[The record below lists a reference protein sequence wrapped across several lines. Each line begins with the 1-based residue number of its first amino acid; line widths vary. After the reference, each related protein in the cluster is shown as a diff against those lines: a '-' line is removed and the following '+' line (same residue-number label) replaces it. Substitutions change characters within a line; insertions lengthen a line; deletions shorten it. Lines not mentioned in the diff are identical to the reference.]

1 MSSDL
6 HTHSTVSDGILP
18 PAELVH
24 QAAAAGVAYL
34 ALTDHDSTDGLAEA
48 REAAEQRP
56 GLTLIPGIEISTD
69 VPEGEAHILGYLFDT
84 DNADLQATLASFRDD
99 RVGRAM
105 RMVEN
110 LGNLGVPVSWER
122 VMEIAGDGAIGRP
135 HIAQA
140 LMEAGHVPSIRE
152 AFDRYISNDGP
163 AYAGRRKMLPEEAF
177 RLIRQYGGV
186 PVLAHPDETP
196 EVESRLPEW
205 VQAGL
210 AGMEVYYGRY
220 SDELRTRLKALADE
234 HGLLALGGSDYH
246 GPGRAAEC
254 PLGGSN
260 TPLEAGESLLA
271 LQSALRR
278 HPGAS

>member
-6 HTHSTVSDGILP
+6 HIHSTVSDGLLS

-24 QAAAAGVAYL
+24 QAAAVGITYFSI
-34 ALTDHDSTDGLAEA
+34 TDHDSTDGWAEA
-48 REAAEQRP
+48 QEAAKQHP
-56 GLTLIPGIEISTD
+56 DLTLIPGIEISSD

-84 DNADLQATLASFRDD
+84 ENAELQTTLASFRDD
-99 RVGRAM
+99 RLARAM

-110 LGNLGVPVSWER
+110 LADLGVPVSWER
-122 VMEIAGDGAIGRP
+122 VLEIAGDGAIGRP

-163 AYAGRRKMLPEEAF
+163 AYAGRRKMPPEEAF
-177 RLIRQYGGV
+177 SLIRQYGGV
-186 PVLAHPDETP
+186 PVLAHPKETP
-196 EVESRLPEW
+196 QVEAMLPGW
-205 VQAGL
+205 VEAGL
-210 AGMEVYYGRY
+210 AGMEVYYGLY
-220 SDELRTRLKALADE
+220 PDDLRAHLKSLADQY
-234 HGLLALGGSDYH
+234 GLLALGGSDYH

-260 TPLEAGESLLA
+260 TPPEAGESLLA
-271 LQSALRR
+271 LHAAVS
-278 HPGAS
+278 G

>member
-6 HTHSTVSDGILP
+6 HTHSTISDGLLS

-24 QAAAAGVAYL
+24 QAAAAGVTYL
-34 ALTDHDSTDGLAEA
+34 AITDHDSTDGLAEA
-48 REAAEQRP
+48 REAADQHP

-69 VPEGEAHILGYLFDT
+69 VPEGEAHILGYLLDT
-84 DNADLQATLASFRDD
+84 ENAELQATLASFRDD

-110 LGNLGVPVSWER
+110 LGNLGVPVSWAR
-122 VMEIAGDGAIGRP
+122 VVEIAGDGAIGRP

-177 RLIRQYGGV
+177 RLVRQYGGI
-186 PVLAHPDETP
+186 PALAHPNETP
-196 EVESRLPEW
+196 QLESLLAGWVE
-205 VQAGL
+205 AGL
-210 AGMEVYYGRY
+210 AGMEVYYGLY
-220 SDELRTRLKALADE
+220 PDDLRTHLKSLADE

-271 LQSALRR
+271 LHATVS
-278 HPGAS
+278 G

>member
-6 HTHSTVSDGILP
+6 HTHSTISDGLLS

-24 QAAAAGVAYL
+24 QAAAAGVTYL
-34 ALTDHDSTDGLAEA
+34 AITDHDSTDGLAEA
-48 REAAEQRP
+48 REAADQHP

-69 VPEGEAHILGYLFDT
+69 VPEGEAHILGYLLDT
-84 DNADLQATLASFRDD
+84 ENEELQATLASFRDD

-122 VMEIAGDGAIGRP
+122 VVEIAGDGAIGRP

-177 RLIRQYGGV
+177 RLVRQYGGI
-186 PVLAHPDETP
+186 PALAHPNETP
-196 EVESRLPEW
+196 QLESLLAGWVE
-205 VQAGL
+205 AGL
-210 AGMEVYYGRY
+210 AGMEVYYGLY
-220 SDELRTRLKALADE
+220 PDDLRAHLKSLADE

-271 LQSALRR
+271 LHAAVS
-278 HPGAS
+278 G

>member
-6 HTHSTVSDGILP
+6 HTHSTASDGLLSP
-18 PAELVH
+18 TELVH
-24 QAAAAGVAYL
+24 QAAAAGITYF

-48 REAAEQRP
+48 QQAAALYP
-56 GLTLIPGIEISTD
+56 DLTLIPGIELSSDIA
-69 VPEGEAHILGYLFDT
+69 EGEAHILGYFLDFQSPE
-84 DNADLQATLASFRDD
+84 LQATLASFRDD
-99 RVGRAM
+99 RLDRAM

-110 LGNLGVPVSWER
+110 LGRLGVPVSWER
-122 VMEIAGDGAIGRP
+122 VVEIAGDGAIGRP

-140 LMEAGHVPSIRE
+140 LMEADHVASIRE

-163 AYAGRRKMLPEEAF
+163 AYAGRRKMLPEEAID
-177 RLIRQYGGV
+177 LIRQYGGV
-186 PVLAHPDETP
+186 AALAHPKETP
-196 EVESRLPEW
+196 KVESLLPGW
-205 VQAGL
+205 VEAGL
-210 AGMEVYYGRY
+210 SGMEVYYGLY
-220 SDELRTRLKALADE
+220 PDDLRAHLKSLADQ

-271 LQSALRR
+271 LHATV
-278 HPGAS
+278 PG

>member
-6 HTHSTVSDGILP
+6 HTHSTISDGILP

-24 QAAAAGVAYL
+24 QAAAAGVTYL
-34 ALTDHDSTDGLAEA
+34 ALTDHDSTEGLAEA
-48 REAAEQRP
+48 QQAAAQHP

-69 VPEGEAHILGYLFDT
+69 VEEGEAHILGYLFDV
-84 DNADLQATLASFRDD
+84 DNTELQATLASFRDD

-122 VMEIAGDGAIGRP
+122 VVEIAGDGAIGRP

-140 LMEAGHVPSIRE
+140 MMEAGHVPSIRE

-163 AYAGRRKMLPEEAF
+163 AYSGRRKMLPEEAF
-177 RLIRQYGGV
+177 RLIRQYGGL

-196 EVESRLPEW
+196 QVESLLPGW
-205 VQAGL
+205 VAAGL
-210 AGMEVYYGRY
+210 AGMEVYYGLY
-220 SDELRTRLKALADE
+220 SDDLRARLKSLADE

-246 GPGRAAEC
+246 GPGRAADC
-254 PLGGSN
+254 PLGGSG
-260 TPLEAGESLLA
+260 TPPEAGESLLA
-271 LQSALRR
+271 LHATQTTV
-278 HPGAS
+278 

>member
-6 HTHSTVSDGILP
+6 HTHSTISDGILS

-24 QAAAAGVAYL
+24 QAAAAGVTYL

-48 REAAEQRP
+48 QAAAVEHP
-56 GLTLIPGIEISTD
+56 GLTLIPGIEVSTD

-84 DNADLQATLASFRDD
+84 QNTALQETLASFRDD
-99 RVGRAM
+99 RIGRAR

-110 LGNLGVPVSWER
+110 LEKLGVPVAWER
-122 VMEIAGDGAIGRP
+122 VVEIAGDGAIGRP

-163 AYAGRRKMLPEEAF
+163 AYAGRRKMLPEEAI
-177 RLIRQYGGV
+177 RLIRGYGGV
-186 PVLAHPDETP
+186 AVLAHPDETP
-196 EVESRLPEW
+196 QVESMLPSMVE
-205 VQAGL
+205 AGL
-210 AGMEVYYGRY
+210 TGIEVYYGLYPDSMRAQ
-220 SDELRTRLKALADE
+220 LKSLADDY
-234 HGLLALGGSDYH
+234 GLLALGGSDYH

-260 TPLEAGESLLA
+260 TPREAGEALLA
-271 LQSALRR
+271 LASR
-278 HPGAS
+278 HP

>member
-6 HTHSTVSDGILP
+6 HTHSTASDGLLK

-24 QAAAAGVAYL
+24 QAAAAGIKYFAI
-34 ALTDHDSTDGLAEA
+34 TDHDSTDGLAEA
-48 REAAEQRP
+48 RQAAEQHP
-56 GLTLIPGIEISTD
+56 GLTLIPGIELSTD
-69 VPEGEAHILGYLFDT
+69 VQEGEAHILGYLLDVE
-84 DNADLQATLASFRDD
+84 NPELQATLASFRDD
-99 RVGRAM
+99 RLGRAL
-105 RMVEN
+105 RMIEN
-110 LGNLGVPVSWER
+110 LRNLGVPVSWER
-122 VMEIAGDGAIGRP
+122 VAEIAGDGAIGRP

-163 AYAGRRKMLPEEAF
+163 AYAGRRKMTPEEAIS
-177 RLIRQYGGV
+177 LIKKYGGV
-186 PVLAHPDETP
+186 AALAHPKETP
-196 EVESRLPEW
+196 QVESLLPGW
-205 VQAGL
+205 VEAGL
-210 AGMEVYYGRY
+210 AGMEVYYGLY
-220 SDELRTRLKALADE
+220 PDDLRAHLKSLADQ

-271 LQSALRR
+271 LHARVSA
-278 HPGAS
+278 

>member
-6 HTHSTVSDGILP
+6 HTHSTISDGILP

-24 QAAAAGVAYL
+24 QAAAAGVTYL
-34 ALTDHDSTDGLAEA
+34 ALTDHDSTEGLAEA
-48 REAAEQRP
+48 QQAAAQHP

-69 VPEGEAHILGYLFDT
+69 VAEGEAHILGYLFDT
-84 DNADLQATLASFRDD
+84 ENAELQATLASFRDD

-110 LGNLGVPVSWER
+110 LANLGVPVSWER
-122 VMEIAGDGAIGRP
+122 VVEIAGDGAIGRP

-140 LMEAGHVPSIRE
+140 LMEAGQVPSIRE

-177 RLIRQYGGV
+177 RLIRQYGGL
-186 PVLAHPDETP
+186 PCLAHPEEMP
-196 EVESRLPEW
+196 QVESLLPGW
-205 VQAGL
+205 VGAGL
-210 AGMEVYYGRY
+210 AGMEVYYGLY
-220 SDELRTRLKALADE
+220 SDDVRARLKSLADQ

-254 PLGGSN
+254 NLGGSN
-260 TPLEAGESLLA
+260 TPLEAGENLLA
-271 LQSALRR
+271 L
-278 HPGAS
+278 HGAQAAR

>member
-6 HTHSTVSDGILP
+6 HTHSTISDGILS

-24 QAAAAGVAYL
+24 QAAAAGVIYL

-48 REAAEQRP
+48 REAAAQHPE
-56 GLTLIPGIEISTD
+56 LTLIPGIEVSTD

-84 DNADLQATLASFRDD
+84 ENAEWQATLASFRDD

-122 VMEIAGDGAIGRP
+122 VVEIAGDGAIGRP

-140 LMEAGHVPSIRE
+140 MLEAGHVPSIRE

-163 AYAGRRKMLPEEAF
+163 AYAGRRKMTPEDAI
-177 RLIRQYGGV
+177 RLIRSYGGL
-186 PVLAHPDETP
+186 PALAHPEETP
-196 EVESRLPEW
+196 QVESMLPSMVE
-205 VQAGL
+205 AGL
-210 AGMEVYYGRY
+210 AGMEVDYGLY
-220 SDELRTRLKALADE
+220 PADLRARFKSLTDQY
-234 HGLLALGGSDYH
+234 GLLALGGSDYH

-260 TPLEAGESLLA
+260 TPPEAGERLLA
-271 LQSALRR
+271 LHTRVF
-278 HPGAS
+278 G

>member
-6 HTHSTVSDGILP
+6 HTHSTISDGILP

-24 QAAAAGVAYL
+24 QAAAAGVTYL
-34 ALTDHDSTDGLAEA
+34 ALTDHDSTEGLAEA
-48 REAAEQRP
+48 QQAAAQHP

-69 VPEGEAHILGYLFDT
+69 VEEGEAHILGYLFDV
-84 DNADLQATLASFRDD
+84 DNTELQATLASFRDD

-122 VMEIAGDGAIGRP
+122 VVEIAGDGAIGRP

-152 AFDRYISNDGP
+152 AFDSYISNDGP
-163 AYAGRRKMLPEEAF
+163 AYSGRRKMLPEEAF
-177 RLIRQYGGV
+177 GLIHQYGGV

-196 EVESRLPEW
+196 QVEYLLPGW
-205 VQAGL
+205 VAAGL
-210 AGMEVYYGRY
+210 AGMEVYYGGY
-220 SDELRTRLKALADE
+220 PEDLRAHLKSLADE

-254 PLGGSN
+254 PLGGSG
-260 TPLEAGESLLA
+260 TPPEAGESLLA
-271 LQSALRR
+271 LHATI
-278 HPGAS
+278 

>member
-6 HTHSTVSDGILP
+6 HTHSTISDGILP

-24 QAAAAGVAYL
+24 QAAAAGVTYL
-34 ALTDHDSTDGLAEA
+34 ALTDHDSTEGLAEA
-48 REAAEQRP
+48 QQAAEQHP

-84 DNADLQATLASFRDD
+84 ENADLQATLASFRDD

-110 LGNLGVPVSWER
+110 LANLGVPVAWER
-122 VMEIAGDGAIGRP
+122 VVEIAGDGAIGRP

-163 AYAGRRKMLPEEAF
+163 AYSGRRKMLPEEAF
-177 RLIRQYGGV
+177 NLIRQYGGL

-196 EVESRLPEW
+196 RVESLLPGW
-205 VQAGL
+205 VEAGL
-210 AGMEVYYGRY
+210 AGMEVYYGLY
-220 SDELRTRLKALADE
+220 SDELRARLKSLADK

-260 TPLEAGESLLA
+260 TPPEAGESLLA
-271 LQSALRR
+271 LHANL
-278 HPGAS
+278 

>member
-6 HTHSTVSDGILP
+6 HTHSTISDGLLS

-24 QAAAAGVAYL
+24 QAAAAGVTYL
-34 ALTDHDSTDGLAEA
+34 AITDHDSTDGLAEA
-48 REAAEQRP
+48 REAADQHP

-69 VPEGEAHILGYLFDT
+69 VPEGEAHILGYLLDT
-84 DNADLQATLASFRDD
+84 ENEELQATLASFRDD

-122 VMEIAGDGAIGRP
+122 VVEIAGDGAIGRP

-177 RLIRQYGGV
+177 RLVRQYGGI
-186 PVLAHPDETP
+186 PALAHPNETP
-196 EVESRLPEW
+196 QLESLLAGWVE
-205 VQAGL
+205 AGL
-210 AGMEVYYGRY
+210 AGMEVYYGLY
-220 SDELRTRLKALADE
+220 PDDLRAHLKSLADE

-271 LQSALRR
+271 LHATVS
-278 HPGAS
+278 G